1 MALKRDLGFVLKISD
16 FAESDLIIT
25 LLTER
30 WGKRSAIVKRA
41 RRYNSRL
48 GGVFDILNHVEIVFY
63 EKPGLDLVSQ
73 GALLHGFP
81 RLKSDLAPVSTA
93 LATLKLLERLL
104 PWQQQ
109 EGRIYKLFQHFLH
122 LLEKGEVP
130 LPQLRLSVTLKILSM
145 LGHRPH
151 LHSCMKCG
159 RVENPFLFN
168 AEYGGVRC
176 QSCAQGEGIRISCGL
191 ARTLDSLLNL
201 PLERAGVV
209 QLTEGDGKL
218 AEGLISDYADFVI
231 NGP

>member
-1 MALKRDLGFVLKISD
+1 LALIRDTGFVLKISD

-25 LLTER
+25 LFTER

-41 RRYNSRL
+41 RRFNSRL
-48 GGVFDILNHVEIVFY
+48 GGVFDILNLVEVVSY
-63 EKPGLDLVSQ
+63 EKSGLDLVSQ
-73 GALLHGFP
+73 GAILHGFP
-81 RLKSDLAPVSTA
+81 RLKSELAPVSTA
-93 LATLKLLERLL
+93 LAVLKLLERLL
-104 PWQQQ
+104 PWQQR
-109 EGRIYKLFQHFLH
+109 EGQIYALFQRFLH
-122 LLEKGEVP
+122 LLEKGEGP
-130 LPQLRLSVTLKILSM
+130 LSQLQLSVTLKLLSM

-151 LHSCMKCG
+151 LHSCMECG

-191 ARTLDSLLNL
+191 ARTLNSLLNL

-218 AEGLISDYADFVI
+218 AEGLISGYADFVI
-231 NGP
+231 SGP

>member
-1 MALKRDLGFVLKISD
+1 LALKRDVGFVLKISD

-30 WGKRSAIVKRA
+30 WGKHSAIVKRA

-48 GGVFDILNHVEIVFY
+48 GGVFDILNHVEIVSY

-81 RLKSDLAPVSTA
+81 RLKSELAPVYTA
-93 LATLKLLERLL
+93 LAVLKLLERLL
-104 PWQQQ
+104 PWQQREQ
-109 EGRIYKLFQHFLH
+109 QIYELFQHFLH
-122 LLEKGEVP
+122 LLEKDRVP
-130 LPQLRLSVTLKILSM
+130 LLQLRLSVTLKILSI

-176 QSCAQGEGIRISCGL
+176 QSCAQGEGIKISCGL
-191 ARTLDSLLNL
+191 AQTLNSLLDL

-209 QLTEGDGKL
+209 QLTKEDGKL
-218 AEGLISDYADFVI
+218 AEGLISNYADFLI
-231 NGP
+231 SGP